1 MQRLSVFLFTSIL
14 GRKIYDEFDDVLG
27 ELKDIYVTT
36 EQGYPRVIGYKVKRD
51 GVTFHYEFRSI
62 LFYNDDNKVKI
73 MTRGSKEILPRTY
86 SYLLSRN
93 LLDKKIVDING
104 KQVVR
109 VDDLR
114 IAEIA
119 GEYRVI
125 AVETG
130 PLAKFRRMNCPGLGK
145 FVYKVLNKDTFNI
158 KESDIHK
165 VSLQGQIKYTDSE
178 SSISTFTDNFSF
190 IDENTLLIVEKY
202 RISDLFNGPI
212 PVDEFNLEVKLNS
225 IEIIMVDEIDSTNKT
240 KEYNGSWEFEVPVKK
255 DLSESKN
262 IDIKNIITDGT
273 SIEDIELTPYELKIT
288 VKRDKNLPKAIVTFK
303 DNNGNEIENISGHR
317 INDETIIQTLNLP
330 NVNAEY
336 LVGYIKYVDEIH
348 NDTCIS
354 CNDDNTHSHE
364 IEMEEKIY
372 LNN

>member
-1 MQRLSVFLFTSIL
+1 M
-14 GRKIYDEFDDVLG
+14 Y
-27 ELKDIYVTT
+27 
-36 EQGYPRVIGYKVKRD
+36 
-51 GVTFHYEFRSI
+51 
-62 LFYNDDNKVKI
+62 
-73 MTRGSKEILPRTY
+73 
-86 SYLLSRN
+86 
-93 LLDKKIVDING
+93 
-104 KQVVR
+104 
-109 VDDLR
+109 
-114 IAEIA
+114 
-119 GEYRVI
+119 
-125 AVETG
+125 
-130 PLAKFRRMNCPGLGK
+130 
-145 FVYKVLNKDTFNI
+145 
-158 KESDIHK
+158 
-165 VSLQGQIKYTDSE
+165 
-178 SSISTFTDNFSF
+178 
-190 IDENTLLIVEKY
+190 
-202 RISDLFNGPI
+202 
-212 PVDEFNLEVKLNS
+212 
-225 IEIIMVDEIDSTNKT
+225 
-240 KEYNGSWEFEVPVKK
+240 
-255 DLSESKN
+255 SKN

>member
-1 MQRLSVFLFTSIL
+1 MINRDLD
-14 GRKIYDEFDDVLG
+14 KIEIPDNIDEFIDKG
-27 ELKDIYVTT
+27 INKLKR
-36 EQGYPRVIGYKVKRD
+36 EKEKKVKK
-51 GVTFHYEFRSI
+51 HYLKVCSMIAILSI
-62 LFYNDDNKVKI
+62 FIIGAFFNSNLASASEGNAFESIFKYFETKLLSNSKISDIETNVNQTINSNNINITIESVACDDNYI
-73 MTRGSKEILPRTY
+73 SI
-86 SYLLSRN
+86 S
-93 LLDKKIVDING
+93 
-104 KQVVR
+104 
-109 VDDLR
+109 
-114 IAEIA
+114 
-119 GEYRVI
+119 
-125 AVETG
+125 
-130 PLAKFRRMNCPGLGK
+130 
-145 FVYKVLNKDTFNI
+145 YKVLNKDTFNI

-190 IDENTLLIVEKY
+190 IDENNLLIVEKY
-202 RISDLFNGPI
+202 RISDLFNGEI

-240 KEYNGSWEFEVPVKK
+240 KEDNGSWEFEVPVKK